1 MDIKNIE
8 IFKTGTWNGHK
19 ITEKILEDIVYSFSK
34 IGNKIK
40 PFLKLGHNDEQELLQ
55 KDGMPSAG
63 WVTNLKKVGT
73 SLFADFNSI
82 PEKIATL
89 IENKAYG
96 RMSIELFNNLID
108 TENDTKYNKV
118 LKAVALLGGDT
129 PAVLSLDDMID
140 LYTDDS
146 IKYDTIET
154 YNNLETEDFMSDDK
168 NVALQLENEKLK
180 NTNENLKK
188 ELVTVTDD
196 FTKKL
201 DEKTKEVETIEFSKK
216 ETEVKAFIESAVKDG
231 KVTPAQVES
240 YTKLA
245 MSDGVLLF
253 SKDGEDKTQFETIKE
268 LIGNSEPVVDF
279 KDTTHETEVENPDLS
294 NDDDG
299 SKLMAT
305 AEKYSLD
312 NNVSYKDALI
322 IVAGMEEK

>member
-19 ITEKILEDIVYSFSK
+19 ITEKILDDIVYSFSK
-34 IGNKIK
+34 IGSKIK

-82 PEKIATL
+82 PEKVATL

-201 DEKTKEVETIEFSKK
+201 DEKTKEVETIEFLKK

-268 LIGNSEPVVDF
+268 LIGNSEPVVNF
-279 KDTTHETEVENPDLS
+279 EDTTHETEVADPELS
-294 NDDDG
+294 DDDG
-299 SKLMAT
+299 SKLMAK
-305 AEKYSLD
+305 AEKYALD
-312 NNVSYKDALI
+312 NKVDYKDALI
-322 IVAGMEEK
+322 IVGKEEEK